1 MPGSSKRQGFRVRVG
16 AREHEVEISHAEDGG
31 GGRRILVDGVA
42 FEVASAGAHAHRVSS
57 EASGDHRQ
65 IEVTLA
71 TAAGTGTGRATEAW
85 VAGTRERLEVLTEQE
100 ARLAAALGQSSNG
113 SGSGTLSAPMP
124 GRVVKVLI
132 VEGQAIE
139 AGAPAIIV
147 EAMKMENELH
157 APATGTVARVLVR
170 EGETVESGQPLCE
183 ITPPEPAEG

>member
-16 AREHEVEISHAEDGG
+16 AREHEVEISHAEDGA
-31 GGRRILVDGVA
+31 RRILVDGIA
-42 FEVASAGAHAHRVSS
+42 FEVADAGAHTHRVSS

-71 TAAGTGTGRATEAW
+71 TGSTSQGRASEAW
-85 VAGTRERLEVLTEQE
+85 VVGNRARLEVLTEQE
-100 ARLAAALGQSSNG
+100 ARLAAALGQSSGG

-183 ITPPEPAEG
+183 ITADDPADG